1 LRRESSNAPP
11 VSSRYA
17 SEFVEAGRLG
27 KGGYGEVVKARHKLD
42 GRIYAI
48 KKITNKSQASLN
60 KLLSEVYL
68 LATLNHPYVVRYY
81 TAWPEDERLASDDS
95 GGENESLDP
104 SSMFSPGTN
113 DLSFGPSTG
122 GLDFISSSG
131 YPKIEFGSNS
141 DSSGTDDEEDEEE
154 KTSSESNSSSD
165 SEGSTDSVETSK
177 LLSHVNSQQNQ
188 PHILRPVAR
197 TTLYIQM
204 EYCEKLTLRD
214 MIRRGMHENI
224 DEGWRVLR
232 QVLEGLVHIHTA
244 GIIHRD
250 LKPENIFMDV
260 ANNPRIGDFGLATS
274 GQYFLTDSSGKAGG
288 GDMTRSVGTTF
299 YVAPELKSNVSEQYT
314 DKVDMYSLGIIFFEM
329 CYPLTT
335 GMERVHILNAIREEN
350 HELPEAFKSPS
361 KVTQGEIIKSLVRHR
376 PKERPSSVELLR
388 SGKIPVQIQDET
400 IRLALEGLSDEA
412 SPYYDKMMSAL
423 FTQSSKR
430 RLKDHMWDMGSAGQ
444 QQLKVQYMLLQGIVQ
459 EKLTACF
466 RRHGAVQIPAPG
478 LMPRSDHYLGSDVV
492 QLITASGFLVQ
503 MPYDLTLPHAR
514 NLAKHGQF
522 PEKTFAFGTVYRE
535 SSSGTAPLSNK
546 EVDFDIRS
554 FEAKDLALKEA
565 EVIKVMDEILDL
577 LPPFVSTPMCYHIS
591 HSALLEIIMDF
602 CRVGISQRAPAKEIL
617 SKLGIKQ
624 WTWQKIRLELRAPN
638 IALSST
644 SLDELAHF
652 DFRDTPAKCFTKL
665 QAIFTGSE
673 YLPQVQEIFTHIS
686 GFAEYLKRLGVKRK
700 VYFSPLSSFNEK
712 FYRGEIMFQC
722 IYDTKKR
729 DVVAAGGRYDRLIDE
744 HRTVSTGLAQ
754 TPVCHA
760 VGINIAW
767 DRLVAS
773 MARWQKQEPN
783 TALLKK
789 SEDAAPRNKWATRR
803 CDVLVAS
810 FDAAILRSL
819 GAKILGQLWSHDIS
833 AELADDTGSPEELLT
848 RYREE
853 RHSWIVIIKHE
864 PVATGKPDLKLKSM
878 DKHEDYDIRSSD
890 LMSYL
895 SGEIRDRDTREG
907 TNDRAK
913 LVRQSSHHAE
923 APAASEA
930 KSVVQVLMANH
941 KSKKANKWRIVETAQ
956 ERAQDLVASF
966 SDGPIAC
973 IETSDEIL
981 YRIRETK
988 MSDPESWRRVIQN
1001 VPLLERKYVHEIYD
1015 LLSTFKVQ
1023 YSETSRYCFV
1033 YNFKTGTCIHY
1044 DMKL

>member
-1 LRRESSNAPP
+1 
-11 VSSRYA
+11 
-17 SEFVEAGRLG
+17 
-27 KGGYGEVVKARHKLD
+27 VVKARHKID

-48 KKITNKSQASLN
+48 KKITNKSQSSLN

-81 TAWPEDERLASDDS
+81 TAWPEDEVLASDDS
-95 GGENESLDP
+95 GDENGSLDP

-113 DLSFGPSTG
+113 DISFGPSTG

-131 YPKIEFGSNS
+131 YPKIEFGGDS
-141 DSSGTDDEEDEEE
+141 DSSDVEVEGEDE
-154 KTSSESNSSSD
+154 TSSESSD
-165 SEGSTDSVETSK
+165 DSTDSVETSK
-177 LLSHVNSQQNQ
+177 LLSYGNYQQTQ
-188 PHILRPVAR
+188 ALTPRPVAK

-232 QVLEGLVHIHTA
+232 QVLEGLVHIHSA

-274 GQYFLTDSSGKAGG
+274 GQYFLTDSSNKAGA

-299 YVAPELKSNVSEQYT
+299 YVAPELKSSVSEQYT

-329 CYPLTT
+329 SYPLST
-335 GMERVHILNAIREEN
+335 GMERVQTLNTIREEN
-350 HELPEAFKSPS
+350 HELPEAFKSAS
-361 KVTQGEIIKSLVRHR
+361 KVTQGEIIDSLIRHR

-388 SGKIPVQIQDET
+388 NGKIPVQIQDET

-430 RLKDHMWDMGSAGQ
+430 RLKDHMWDMGSSGP
-444 QQLKVQYMLLQGIVQ
+444 QQLKIEYVLLQSIVQ

-492 QLITASGFLVQ
+492 QLISASGTLVQ

-514 NLAKHGQF
+514 NVAKHGQL
-522 PEKTFAFGTVYRE
+522 PEKTFVFGTVYRE
-535 SSSGTAPLSNK
+535 CSSGTAPLSNK
-546 EVDFDIRS
+546 EVDFDITS
-554 FEAKDLALKEA
+554 YEAKDLALKEA
-565 EVIKVMDEILDL
+565 EVIKVMDEILDS

-602 CRVGISQRAPAKEIL
+602 CRVGISQRASAKETL

-665 QAIFTGSE
+665 QAILTGSE
-673 YLPQVQEIFTHIS
+673 HLAQVQTIFTHIS
-686 GFAEYLKRLGVKRK
+686 GLVEYLKRLGVKRK

-722 IYDTKKR
+722 LYDTKKR

-744 HRTVSTGLAQ
+744 HRSVSTGPAQ
-754 TPVCHA
+754 GAVSHA

-773 MARWQKQEPN
+773 MARWQKQEPH
-783 TALLKK
+783 TAFLKR
-789 SEDAAPRNKWATRR
+789 SEDAVPRNKWATRR

-819 GAKILGQLWSHDIS
+819 GAKIVGQLWSHDIS

-848 RYREE
+848 RYREGK
-853 RHSWIVIIKHE
+853 HSWIVLIKHE

-878 DKHEDYDIRSSD
+878 DKHEDFDIRSSD

-895 SGEIRDRDTREG
+895 SGEIRDRDAREG

-913 LVRQSSHHAE
+913 LLRQSSHHAE
-923 APAASEA
+923 VPAASEA

-941 KSKKANKWRIVETAQ
+941 KSKKANKWRMVETAQ
-956 ERAQDLVASF
+956 ERARDLVASF

-973 IETSDEIL
+973 IEISDEIL
-981 YRIRETK
+981 DRIRETR
-988 MSDPESWRRVIQN
+988 MSDPESWRRVVQN
-1001 VPLLERKYVHEIYD
+1001 VPLSERQYVHEVHD
-1015 LLSTFKVQ
+1015 LLSTFKAQ
-1023 YSETSRYCFV
+1023 HSETNRYCFV
-1033 YNFKTGTCIHY
+1033 YNFRTATCIHY